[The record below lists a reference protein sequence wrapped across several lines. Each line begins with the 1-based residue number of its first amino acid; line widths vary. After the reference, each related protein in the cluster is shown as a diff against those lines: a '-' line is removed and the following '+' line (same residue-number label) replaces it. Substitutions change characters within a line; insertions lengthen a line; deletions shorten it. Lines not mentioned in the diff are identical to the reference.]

1 LLPLVLFP
9 TVNKI
14 FFLFSFLNNFGICI
28 QAGILKAEE
37 VAESYFQDIIALF
50 FGSLSFAY
58 AVESVNLH
66 RRIALFV
73 LSLVGTSTKWY
84 LFCTSKT

>member
-1 LLPLVLFP
+1 MISL
-9 TVNKI
+9 TNI
-14 FFLFSFLNNFGICI
+14 GIYYI
-28 QAGILKAEE
+28 QAGILKAED
-37 VAESYFQDIIALF
+37 VAPLYFKDIIALF

-73 LSLVGTSTKWY
+73 LSRVGTSTKWY
-84 LFCTSKT
+84 VFYELFD